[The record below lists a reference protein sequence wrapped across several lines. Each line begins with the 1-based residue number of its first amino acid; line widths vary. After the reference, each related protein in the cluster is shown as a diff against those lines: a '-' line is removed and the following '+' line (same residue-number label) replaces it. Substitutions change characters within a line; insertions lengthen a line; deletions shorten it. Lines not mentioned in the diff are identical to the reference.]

1 MLQGADSSPTARAS
15 KETYRA
21 NSRDNN
27 REKEGRREI
36 KERESSSGDP
46 ISRGRERGDLVA
58 RGQPSSSS
66 SSAAAR
72 FASRMASPSNIWVLL
87 GLGIASLIL
96 LTRSRKKQIAKDF
109 DAFIKYLELLPPP
122 QPAPPIAPHPLS
134 NLSFAVKDIFDVE
147 GYVTGFG
154 NPDWG
159 RTHDPASRTAPAVTA
174 LVQAGA
180 ACVGK
185 THMDEMAYGFL
196 GENKHYGTPVN
207 PAATSRVPG
216 GSSSGSAVA
225 VAGELVD
232 FALGTDTRCSVRLP
246 AAFCG
251 ILGFRPS
258 HGAVSCIGVVPM
270 AQSIDT
276 VGWFARDPDVLRT
289 VGQVLLQQTYQ
300 EPKQPR
306 RFLIADDC
314 FSLSDMQNRQL
325 SVVLNSVE
333 KAYGRQVISRLKLGD
348 YLSSKLPSLQ
358 KFQDRVVNGKQEP
371 SISAL
376 TAVSKAL
383 EILQRHEFKLNHE
396 DWIRSV
402 KPAFGP
408 GASERVMAA
417 LETSSELVEDALKVR
432 EEARAA
438 MNELLLMDGIL
449 VMPTSPGAPP
459 KLQSKR
465 SLIGEF
471 RNKAFTLLSVAGMS
485 GCCQVSIPIGKHN
498 GCPAAISLVAKHG
511 ADRFL
516 LDAVRSLFPV
526 CQKEAE
532 AYGSGT
538 GPAVNAAPRP
548 EAAEAAKE
556 KGNTA
561 FKKKDFRAAID
572 FYSEAIQCDEKN
584 ATYYNNRAAAY
595 LAMCSFHQAETDCT
609 KAIELDKKN
618 VKAYLRRGTA
628 REFLGY
634 YKEADEDFGQAL
646 VLEPTNKTAAE
657 GVKRLK
663 KLLYE

>member
-1 MLQGADSSPTARAS
+1 MLQGADLSPSPRAS
-15 KETYRA
+15 NSNKGNRDKEDR
-21 NSRDNN
+21 SFI
-27 REKEGRREI
+27 REGD
-36 KERESSSGDP
+36 SGSGDL
-46 ISRGRERGDLVA
+46 ISRGRANRERGGDLT
-58 RGQPSSSS
+58 RRERPSSSALARR
-66 SSAAAR
+66 AA
-72 FASRMASPSNIWVLL
+72 RMASPSNIWVLL
-87 GLGIASLIL
+87 GLGIAGLII
-96 LTRSRKKQIAKDF
+96 LTRSRKKQISKDF
-109 DAFIKYLELLPPP
+109 GAFIKYLELLPPP

-134 NLSFAVKDIFDVE
+134 NLTFAVKDIFEVE
-147 GYVTGFG
+147 GFVTGFG
-154 NPDWG
+154 NPDWE
-159 RTHDPASRTAPAVTA
+159 RTHEPARRTAPAVAT

-180 ACVGK
+180 TCVGL
-185 THMDEMAYGFL
+185 THMDEMAYGIL

-207 PAATSRVPG
+207 PAAPSRVPG

-225 VAGELVD
+225 VAAGLVD
-232 FALGTDTRCSVRLP
+232 FSLGTDTRCSVRAP

-270 AQSIDT
+270 SQSFDT
-276 VGWFARDPDVLRT
+276 VGWFARDPNVLRT
-289 VGQVLLQQTYQ
+289 VGHVLLQQSYL

-306 RFLIADDC
+306 RILIADDC

-325 SVVLNSVE
+325 SVIFNSIE
-333 KAYGRQVISRLKLGD
+333 ISYGRQVISRIKLGD

-358 KFQDRVVNGKQEP
+358 KFKCKPVSSKLEP

-376 TAVSKAL
+376 MSVSKAVEL
-383 EILQRHEFKLNHE
+383 LQRYEFKTNHE
-396 DWIRSV
+396 DWVRSV
-402 KPAFGP
+402 KPVLGP
-408 GASERVMAA
+408 GFAERVKAA
-417 LETSSELVEDALKVR
+417 LEASSELVEDAVKLR

-449 VMPTSPGAPP
+449 VMPTAPSAPP
-459 KLQSKR
+459 KLQSRGSVAEDFR
-465 SLIGEF
+465 S
-471 RNKAFTLLSVAGMS
+471 KAFALLSFAALT

-498 GCPAAISLVAKHG
+498 GLPAAISLIARHG

-516 LDAVRSLFPV
+516 LDTVRSLFAV
-526 CQKEAE
+526 IQKEAE

-538 GPAVNAAPRP
+538 GSAANAAPRL

-556 KGNTA
+556 KGNAA

-584 ATYYNNRAAAY
+584 ATFYNNRAAAY
-595 LAMCSFHQAETDCT
+595 LAMCSFHQAEADCT

-618 VKAYLRRGTA
+618 VKAFLRRGTA

-663 KLLYE
+663 KILYE